1 VTAIKEIAL
10 PREDKQNRIYYT
22 TRNAMKEGKR
32 ETWKRSAM
40 ERFFVYVFLDK
51 IIQFLSKPEIRNL
64 FSKKIGKIYT
74 NCSRTFYKY

>member
-1 VTAIKEIAL
+1 MTAIKEIAL

-22 TRNAMKEGKR
+22 TRNAMKERKR
-32 ETWKRSAM
+32 ETWKLSAM
-40 ERFFVYVFLDK
+40 ESFFVYVFPDK

-64 FSKKIGKIYT
+64 FSKKTGEIYT